1 MTDAPY
7 YVMGRNQLML
17 PADPASVRPHFCGY
31 ISSSRFQSLT
41 DRELLSCH
49 AEVKALQNQL
59 GTSYKDASHRLY
71 MAEVE
76 KLEQQ
81 DITLKTYATLKK
93 RMELNLQSFESRFSK
108 IPIRPASHK
117 SPNDTRAE
125 PPADSQ

>member
-1 MTDAPY
+1 
-7 YVMGRNQLML
+7 
-17 PADPASVRPHFCGY
+17 
-31 ISSSRFQSLT
+31 LT
-41 DRELLSCH
+41 DRELLGCH

-93 RMELNLQSFESRFSK
+93 RMERNLRSFESRFAG
-108 IPIRPASHK
+108 IPIRPSHET
-117 SPNDTRAE
+117 SDTIAD

>member
-1 MTDAPY
+1 
-7 YVMGRNQLML
+7 
-17 PADPASVRPHFCGY
+17 
-31 ISSSRFQSLT
+31 LT

-81 DITLKTYATLKK
+81 DVTLKTYATMKE
-93 RMELNLQSFESRFSK
+93 RMKCSLESFKHRFSE
-108 IPIRPASHK
+108 IPIRPLSHE
-117 SPNDTRAE
+117 SDNDTMAN
-125 PPADSQ
+125 PPADSH